1 MKKYLFIAAL
11 ALFCCSAFA
20 QGRIP
25 LLDKVQGQR
34 VRFHYTYSL
43 SQNGAD
49 FRDVTDG
56 QVCLEGNA
64 YELEGLGLKVISDGS
79 TRWSLDQEAKELV
92 IDRVEKEDLFTNPAL
107 FIASYPDYLD
117 RIRVNQSGADWLDV
131 TLSLDDDT
139 KARFRLA
146 DIVYGEPQGKSDF
159 SLDEKSLPSDYVI
172 TDLR

>member
-11 ALFCCSAFA
+11 ALSCCSAFA

-49 FRDVTDG
+49 FREVTDG